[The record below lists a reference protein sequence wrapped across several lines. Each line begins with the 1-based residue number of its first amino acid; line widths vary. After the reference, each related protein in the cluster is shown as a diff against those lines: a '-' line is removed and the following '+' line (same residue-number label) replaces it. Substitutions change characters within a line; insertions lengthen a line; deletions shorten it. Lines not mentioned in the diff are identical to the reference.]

1 MGANKSCLSP
11 LVTLP
16 MSKSLRIIPLGG
28 VGEIGK
34 NMTAF
39 EYADDSSADDAIL
52 VVDAGMMFPEAHM
65 LGVDLVIPDISYL
78 LENRDKVLGII
89 ITHGH
94 EDHIGA
100 LPYILPR
107 LNVPLY
113 ATKLTAGLIQV
124 KLKLH
129 KIRDATINVIQER
142 DTFSLGPFT
151 IETFHVSHSIPD
163 GVGMAL
169 TTPIGTVVHSGDFKF
184 DPNPVDGEMSDFAKL
199 AELGTR
205 GVLALLSDST
215 NADSPGH
222 TPSEQVIA
230 DTFAR
235 VFALADGRIIVA
247 TFASNISRIQ
257 QAIDAAKRFERK
269 VCIVGR
275 SIQDNVKMSV
285 ELGYLD
291 VDPNRFIR
299 ADELDDYAA
308 SEILI
313 VCTGGQGEPTSA
325 LTKMA
330 NREHKQV
337 SLKKGDTVILSS
349 SAIPG
354 NEEMV
359 NKTLNNLFREG
370 ATVYYDR
377 FLDVHVS
384 GHASQEEQK
393 WMLNL
398 VHPKYFI
405 PIHGEYRHLVI
416 HGRLAEALGYRS
428 DQVLIVENGDVVEFD
443 AQQRAHILREQV
455 NAADVLVDG
464 IGIGDI
470 GAVVLRDR
478 HHLAQDGFF
487 IAMLGINMR
496 TGEIVFGPEI
506 ETRGFVY
513 NPEAESTIEG
523 AKQIIRN
530 AVAASAHDT
539 GLSTTLKQVLSEYL
553 YKTTRRRPMVI
564 PVVTEL

>member
-1 MGANKSCLSP
+1 MAN
-11 LVTLP
+11 
-16 MSKSLRIIPLGG
+16 SLRIIPLGG

-39 EYADDSSADDAIL
+39 EFSDDSSAEDAIL
-52 VVDAGMMFPEAHM
+52 VIDAGMMFPESHM
-65 LGVDLVIPDISYL
+65 LGVDLVIPDITYL
-78 LENRDKVLGII
+78 LENQSKVLGIL

-124 KLKLH
+124 KLKLN
-129 KIRDATINVIQER
+129 KVRDATIHVIPER

-163 GVGMAL
+163 GIGIAL
-169 TTPIGTVVHSGDFKF
+169 TTPVGTIVHSGDFKF
-184 DPNPVDGEMSDFAKL
+184 DPNPVDGEMTDFAKL
-199 AELGTR
+199 AELGAR
-205 GVLALLSDST
+205 GVLALMSDST

-222 TPSEQVIA
+222 TPSEQVIQ

-235 VFALADGRIIVA
+235 VFALAEGRIIVA

-257 QAIDAAKRFERK
+257 QAIDAAQRFERK
-269 VCIVGR
+269 VCVIGR

-285 ELGYLD
+285 ELGYLEA
-291 VDPNRFIR
+291 DPNRFIR
-299 ADELDDYAA
+299 ADELENYAS

-370 ATVYYDR
+370 AIVYYDR
-377 FLDVHVS
+377 FMDVHVS

-393 WMLNL
+393 WMINL
-398 VHPKYFI
+398 VRPKYFI

-416 HGRLAEALGYRS
+416 HGRLAESLGYRPENIF
-428 DQVLIVENGDVVEFD
+428 VVENGDVVQFD
-443 AQQRAHILREQV
+443 SNGRGYVLREEV
-455 NAADVLVDG
+455 SAADVLVDG
-464 IGIGDI
+464 IGVGDI
-470 GAVVLRDR
+470 GNIVLRDR
-478 HHLAQDGFF
+478 HQLAQDGFF
-487 IAMLGINMR
+487 IAMVGINMR

-513 NPEAESTIEG
+513 NPEAESMIEG
-523 AKQIIRN
+523 AKQVIRE
-530 AVAASAHDT
+530 AVAASAHDP
-539 GLSTTLKQVLSEYL
+539 GLSAALKQVLGEYL
-553 YKTTRRRPMVI
+553 YKTTRRRPMII

>member
-1 MGANKSCLSP
+1 MTN
-11 LVTLP
+11 T
-16 MSKSLRIIPLGG
+16 LRIIPLGG

-39 EYADDSSADDAIL
+39 EYDDAIL
-52 VVDAGMMFPEAHM
+52 VIDAGMMFPESHM

-78 LENRDKVLGII
+78 LEHQDKVLGII

-100 LPYILPR
+100 LPYVLPR

-124 KLKLH
+124 KLKLN
-129 KIRDATINVIQER
+129 KVRDATIHVIQER
-142 DTFSLGPFT
+142 DTFQVGPFT

-163 GVGMAL
+163 GVGMAI
-169 TTPIGTVVHSGDFKF
+169 TTPLGTIVHSGDFKF
-184 DPNPVDGEMSDFAKL
+184 DPNPVDGEMTDFAKI
-199 AELGTR
+199 AELGAR

-222 TPSEQVIA
+222 TPSEQVIQ

-235 VFALADGRIIVA
+235 VFALADGRILVA

-269 VCIVGR
+269 VCVIGR
-275 SIQDNVKMSV
+275 SIQDNVKMAV
-285 ELGYLD
+285 ELGYLQA
-291 VDPNRFIR
+291 DPNRFIR
-299 ADELDDYAA
+299 ADELDDYSD

-337 SLKKGDTVILSS
+337 TLKTGDTVILSS

-398 VHPKYFI
+398 VRPKYFI
-405 PIHGEYRHLVI
+405 PVHGEYRHLVI
-416 HGRLAEALGYRS
+416 HGRLAESLGYRR
-428 DQVLIVENGDVVEFD
+428 DHVFIIENGDVVEFD
-443 AQQRAHILREQV
+443 VGGKGHVLREEV
-455 NAADVLVDG
+455 SAADVLVDG
-464 IGIGDI
+464 IGVGDI
-470 GAVVLRDR
+470 GSVVLRDR

-487 IAMLGINMR
+487 IAMLGIDMR

-513 NPEAESTIEG
+513 NPEAESIIEG
-523 AKQIIRN
+523 AKQVIRD
-530 AVAASAHDT
+530 AVTESAHDT
-539 GLSTTLKQVLSEYL
+539 GLSATLKQSLGEYL
-553 YKTTRRRPMVI
+553 YKSTRRRPMVI

>member
-1 MGANKSCLSP
+1 MTK
-11 LVTLP
+11 TL
-16 MSKSLRIIPLGG
+16 KILPLGG
-28 VGEIGK
+28 LGEIGK

-39 EYADDSSADDAIL
+39 EYDDAIL
-52 VVDAGMMFPEAHM
+52 VIDAGMMFPEPHM

-78 LENRDKVLGII
+78 LENREKVLGIV

-124 KLKLH
+124 KLKLS
-129 KIRDATINVIQER
+129 KVRDATIHVMGER
-142 DTFSLGPFT
+142 DNFQLGPFT
-151 IETFHVSHSIPD
+151 VETFHVSHSIPD
-163 GVGMAL
+163 GVGIAL

-184 DPNPVDGEMSDFAKL
+184 DPNPVDGEMTDFAKL
-199 AELGTR
+199 SELGAR
-205 GVLALLSDST
+205 GVLALMSDST
-215 NADSPGH
+215 NADTPGH
-222 TPSEQVIA
+222 TPSEKVIEE
-230 DTFAR
+230 TFAR
-235 VFALADGRIIVA
+235 VFALAEGRIIVA

-269 VCIVGR
+269 VCVIGR

-285 ELGYLD
+285 ELGYLQI
-291 VDPNRFIR
+291 DPNRLIR
-299 ADELDDYAA
+299 PDELENYTS

-325 LTKMA
+325 LTKMG

-337 SLKKGDTVILSS
+337 TLMRGDTVILSS

-370 ATVYYDR
+370 AHVYYDR
-377 FLDVHVS
+377 VMDVHVS

-393 WMLNL
+393 WMINL

-405 PIHGEYRHLVI
+405 PVHGEYRHLVI
-416 HGRLAEALGYRS
+416 HGGLAESLGYRS
-428 DQVLIVENGDVVEFD
+428 DQIFILENGDVMEFD
-443 AQQRAHILREQV
+443 ETGRAHVQRDAV
-455 NAADVLVDG
+455 SAADVLVDG

-470 GAVVLRDR
+470 GNVVLRDR
-478 HHLAQDGFF
+478 HQLAQDGFF
-487 IAMLGINMR
+487 IAMLGINTR
-496 TGEIVFGPEI
+496 TREIVFGPEI

-513 NPEAESTIEG
+513 NPDAETIIEG
-523 AKQIIRN
+523 AKQGIRD
-530 AVAASAHDT
+530 AVAASAHNT
-539 GLSTTLKQVLSEYL
+539 GLANNLKQVLGEYL
-553 YKTTRRRPMVI
+553 YKTTKRRPMII

>member
-1 MGANKSCLSP
+1 
-11 LVTLP
+11 
-16 MSKSLRIIPLGG
+16 MSKTLRLIPLGG

-34 NMTAF
+34 NMMAV
-39 EYADDSSADDAIL
+39 EYLDTESSTDAIVL
-52 VVDAGMMFPEAHM
+52 VDAGMMFPETHM

-78 LENRDKVLGII
+78 LERTDKLLGII
-89 ITHGH
+89 LTHGH

-100 LPYILPR
+100 LPYVLPR

-124 KLKLH
+124 RLKLN
-129 KIRDATINVIQER
+129 KVRDATINVVKER
-142 DTFSLGPFT
+142 DSFQLGPFLV
-151 IETFHVSHSIPD
+151 ETFHVSHSIPD
-163 GVGMAL
+163 GVGVAL

-184 DPNPVDGEMSDFAKL
+184 DPNPADGDMTDFAKL
-199 AELGTR
+199 AELGAR

-235 VFALADGRIIVA
+235 VFALAEGRIIVA

-257 QAIDAAKRFERK
+257 QAIDAAARFSRK
-269 VCIVGR
+269 VCVVGR
-275 SIQDNVKMSV
+275 SMQDNVRMAV
-285 ELGYLD
+285 ELGYLQA
-291 VDPNRFIR
+291 DPNQFIR
-299 ADELDDYAA
+299 ADELDDYA
-308 SEILI
+308 SNEIVI
-313 VCTGGQGEPTSA
+313 ICTGGQGEPTSA
-325 LTKMA
+325 LTRMA

-337 SLKKGDTVILSS
+337 TLKRGDAVILSA

-354 NEEMV
+354 NEEMI

-370 ATVYYDR
+370 AIVYYDR
-377 FLDVHVS
+377 FLNVHVS

-393 WMLNL
+393 WMINL
-398 VHPKYFI
+398 VRPKYFI
-405 PIHGEYRHLVI
+405 PVHGEYRHLVM
-416 HGRLAEALGYRS
+416 HGRLAESLGYAS
-428 DQVLIVENGDVVEFD
+428 QNVLIVENGDVVEFD
-443 AQQRAHILREQV
+443 ENGRGRVQHEAVSA
-455 NAADVLVDG
+455 NDVLVDG

-470 GAVVLRDR
+470 GSVVLRDR

-487 IAMLGINMR
+487 IAMLGIDMR

-513 NPEAESTIEG
+513 TPEAGDIIEG
-523 AKQIIRN
+523 AKEEIRRT
-530 AVAASAHDT
+530 AASSAHDS
-539 GLSTTLKQVLSEYL
+539 GLSMTLKQVLSEYL
-553 YKTTRRRPMVI
+553 FKTTRRRPMVI

>member
-1 MGANKSCLSP
+1 
-11 LVTLP
+11 
-16 MSKSLRIIPLGG
+16 MSKTLRIIPLGG

-34 NMTAF
+34 NMTAL
-39 EYADDSSADDAIL
+39 EYRDDLDANDAIL
-52 VVDAGMMFPEAHM
+52 IIDAGMMFPEAHM
-65 LGVDLVIPDISYL
+65 LGVDLVIPDIAYL
-78 LENRDKVLGII
+78 LENRAKVLGIV

-113 ATKLTAGLIQV
+113 ATRLTAGLIQV
-124 KLKLH
+124 KLKLN
-129 KIRDATINVIQER
+129 KVRDANIEVIPDRAAFQ
-142 DTFSLGPFT
+142 LGPFLV
-151 IETFHVSHSIPD
+151 ETFHVSHSIPD
-163 GVGMAL
+163 GVGVAV

-184 DPNPVDGEMSDFAKL
+184 DPNPVDGAMTDFAKL
-199 AELGTR
+199 AELGAR

-222 TPSEQVIA
+222 TPSEHVIA

-235 VFALADGRIIVA
+235 VFALAEGRIIIA

-257 QAIDAAKRFERK
+257 QALDAAARFNRK

-275 SIQDNVKMSV
+275 SMQDNVRMAV
-285 ELGYLD
+285 ELGYLNA
-291 VDPNRFIR
+291 DPQQFIR
-299 ADELDDYAA
+299 ADEAEHIT
-308 SEILI
+308 SSQVVI

-325 LTKMA
+325 LAKMA

-337 SLKKGDTVILSS
+337 TLRPGDTIILSA

-354 NEEMV
+354 NEEMI

-393 WMLNL
+393 WMINL
-398 VHPKYFI
+398 VRPKFFI
-405 PIHGEYRHLVI
+405 PVHGEYRHLVM
-416 HGRLAEALGYRS
+416 HARLAQELGYRRENIF
-428 DQVLIVENGDVVEFD
+428 IVENGDVVELD
-443 AQQRAHILREQV
+443 DHTRGRVLRQEV
-455 NAADVLVDG
+455 SATDVLVDG

-470 GAVVLRDR
+470 GNVVLRDR

-487 IAMLGINMR
+487 IAVLGINMR

-513 NPEAESTIEG
+513 EPEAESLLEG
-523 AKQIIRN
+523 AKQVIRQ
-530 AVAASAHDT
+530 ATAASAHDM
-539 GLSTTLKQVLSEYL
+539 GLSATLKQELSAYL

>member
-1 MGANKSCLSP
+1 MPK
-11 LVTLP
+11 T
-16 MSKSLRIIPLGG
+16 LRIIPLGG
-28 VGEIGK
+28 LGEIGK

-39 EYADDSSADDAIL
+39 EYSDGTLSDDAIL
-52 VVDAGMMFPEAHM
+52 VVDAGMMFPESHM

-78 LENRDKVLGII
+78 LENREKVLGIV

-124 KLKLH
+124 KLKLN
-129 KIRDATINVIQER
+129 KVRDATIHVIQKR

-163 GVGMAL
+163 GVGLAI
-169 TTPIGTVVHSGDFKF
+169 TTPVGTVVHSGDFKF

-199 AELGTR
+199 AELGAR
-205 GVLALLSDST
+205 GMLALMSDST

-235 VFALADGRIIVA
+235 VFALAEGRIIVA

-257 QAIDAAKRFERK
+257 QAIDAAERFERK
-269 VCIVGR
+269 VCVIGR
-275 SIQDNVKMSV
+275 SIQDNVRMSV
-285 ELGYLD
+285 ELGYLN
-291 VDPNRFIR
+291 VNPERFIR
-299 ADELDDYAA
+299 ADELNDYAA
-308 SEILI
+308 NEILI

-337 SLKKGDTVILSS
+337 TLKKGDTVILSA

-354 NEEMV
+354 NEEMI

-393 WMLNL
+393 WMINL
-398 VHPKYFI
+398 VRPKYFI

-416 HGRLAEALGYRS
+416 HGRLAESLGFKPEN
-428 DQVLIVENGDVVEFD
+428 VFIVENGDVIDFD
-443 AQQRAHILREQV
+443 DKGRANVTREAV
-455 NAADVLVDG
+455 SAADVLVDG

-470 GAVVLRDR
+470 GNVVLRDR

-487 IAMLGINMR
+487 IAMLGIDMR

-513 NPEAESTIEG
+513 NPEAESIIDG
-523 AKQIIRN
+523 AKQVIREC
-530 AVAASAHDT
+530 AASSAHDT
-539 GLSTTLKQVLSEYL
+539 GLSATLKQELGEYL

>member
-1 MGANKSCLSP
+1 
-11 LVTLP
+11 

-39 EYADDSSADDAIL
+39 QYSDGTPSSDAIL
-52 VVDAGMMFPEAHM
+52 VVDAGMMFPESHM

-78 LENRDKVLGII
+78 LENREKVLGIV

-100 LPYILPR
+100 LPYVLPR

-124 KLKLH
+124 KLKLNRV
-129 KIRDATINVIQER
+129 RDATINVIQER
-142 DTFSLGPFT
+142 DSFQLGPFA

-163 GVGMAL
+163 GVGMAI
-169 TTPIGTVVHSGDFKF
+169 TTPIGTIVHSGDFKF
-184 DPNPVDGEMSDFAKL
+184 DPDPVDGELTDFAKL
-199 AELGTR
+199 AELGGR

-215 NADSPGH
+215 NADAPGH
-222 TPSEQVIA
+222 TQSEQVIE
-230 DTFAR
+230 DTFER
-235 VFALADGRIIVA
+235 VFALAHGRIIIA

-257 QAIDAAKRFERK
+257 QAIHAAERFERK

-275 SIQDNVKMSV
+275 SIQDNVRMAV
-285 ELGYLD
+285 ELGYLQ

-299 ADELDDYAA
+299 ADELDDYVS

-325 LTKMA
+325 LAKMG

-337 SLKKGDTVILSS
+337 MLKNGDTVILSS

-359 NKTLNNLFREG
+359 NRTLNNLFREG

-377 FLDVHVS
+377 FMDVHVS

-393 WMLNL
+393 WMINL
-398 VHPKYFI
+398 VRPKYFI
-405 PIHGEYRHLVI
+405 PVHGEYRHLVI
-416 HGRLAEALGYRS
+416 HGRLAEALNYRS
-428 DQVLIVENGDVVEFD
+428 DHIFIVENGDVIEFD
-443 AQQRAHILREQV
+443 ETGHPHVLRQAV
-455 NAADVLVDG
+455 SAADVLVDG
-464 IGIGDI
+464 LGVGDV

-487 IAMLGINMR
+487 IAMLGIDTH
-496 TGEIVFGPEI
+496 TGEILFGPEI

-513 NPEAESTIEG
+513 SPEAEDTLEG
-523 AKQIIRN
+523 AKQVIRD
-530 AVAASAHDT
+530 AVASSAHDT
-539 GLSTTLKQVLSEYL
+539 GLSTTLKQVLAEYL

>member
-1 MGANKSCLSP
+1 
-11 LVTLP
+11 
-16 MSKSLRIIPLGG
+16 MSKTLRIIPLGG

-34 NMTAF
+34 NMTAV
-39 EYADDSSADDAIL
+39 EYADGTPSGSAI
-52 VVDAGMMFPEAHM
+52 VVIDAGMMFPEAHM
-65 LGVDLVIPDISYL
+65 LGVDLVIPDITYL
-78 LENRDKVLGII
+78 LENRDKVLGIV

-113 ATKLTAGLIQV
+113 ATRLTAGLVQV
-124 KLKLH
+124 KLKLNRV
-129 KIRDATINVIQER
+129 RDATIHIIQER
-142 DTFSLGPFT
+142 DTFQLGPFT
-151 IETFHVSHSIPD
+151 VETFHVSHSIPD
-163 GVGMAL
+163 GVGIAL
-169 TTPIGTVVHSGDFKF
+169 TTPLGTIVHSGDFKF
-184 DPNPVDGEMSDFAKL
+184 DPNPVDGEMTDFAKL
-199 AELGTR
+199 AELGAR

-235 VFALADGRIIVA
+235 VFALAAGRIIIA

-257 QAIDAAKRFERK
+257 QAIDAAARFERK
-269 VCIVGR
+269 VCVIGR
-275 SIQDNVKMSV
+275 SMQDNVKMAV
-285 ELGYLD
+285 ELGYLQA
-291 VDPNRFIR
+291 DPQRVVR
-299 ADELDDYAA
+299 ADELSDYAS
-308 SEILI
+308 SEIVIL
-313 VCTGGQGEPTSA
+313 CTGGQGEPTSA

-337 SLKKGDTVILSS
+337 TLRTGDTVILSA

-354 NEEMV
+354 NEEMI

-370 ATVYYDR
+370 AVVYYDR

-384 GHASQEEQK
+384 GHASQEEEK
-393 WMLNL
+393 WMINL
-398 VHPKYFI
+398 VRPRYFV

-416 HGRLAEALGYRS
+416 HGRLAESLGYRRENIF
-428 DQVLIVENGDVVEFD
+428 IVENGDVIEFD
-443 AQQRAHILREQV
+443 EQARARVLREDV
-455 NAADVLVDG
+455 SAADVLVDG

-470 GAVVLRDR
+470 GSVVLRDR
-478 HHLAQDGFF
+478 HQLAQDGFF
-487 IAMLGINMR
+487 IAMLGINLR

-513 NPEAESTIEG
+513 TPEAESIIEG
-523 AKQIIRN
+523 AKQVIRD
-530 AVAASAHDT
+530 AAASSAHDT
-539 GLSTTLKQVLSEYL
+539 GLSTTLKQVLGEYL